1 MNACAATPRGC
12 SRIPGIQACGN
23 PVGMVRIIRGGRGS
37 MRGIVFLR
45 RNSLYAA
52 TTGRSSWMRL
62 SLKRAK
68 RGDGMV
74 LVLEINFVLWV
85 MIGCLARE
93 AFQLAM

>member
-1 MNACAATPRGC
+1 
-12 SRIPGIQACGN
+12 
-23 PVGMVRIIRGGRGS
+23 MVRITCGGGGVQCAAS
-37 MRGIVFLR
+37 FFLR

-68 RGDGMV
+68 RGDRMV